1 MGFAD
6 AAEGPPISLMHK
18 DINLQ
23 IQIHLLQYKYASSYY
38 KYTSAAESQLTNI
51 PASEPRFA
59 LRSIQG
65 FLEEFLSMLDKELFA
80 LRIICYQISFAW
92 ELFALR
98 RI

>member
-18 DINLQ
+18 EINLQ
-23 IQIHLLQYKYASSYY
+23 TQIHLLHYKYASSNY

-59 LRSIQG
+59 LGSIQG
-65 FLEEFLSMLDKELFA
+65 S
-80 LRIICYQISFAW
+80 
-92 ELFALR
+92 
-98 RI
+98 